1 MTLIA
6 EVPELPRFSASV
18 FGEAE
23 RRKLGAC
30 TPTVIVVAAVKLPEV
45 PVMVSA
51 VVETGAELLAVRVS
65 TLLPDVGFV
74 PHAAV
79 TPLGSGV
86 EIARLTL
93 PLNPPASVTLMVVEL
108 DAPWLTETTAGV
120 PRIQKPG
127 TCWPAR
133 SSIRS
138 CPLALPH
145 PVARS

>member
-1 MTLIA
+1 MTLIVD
-6 EVPELPRFSASV
+6 VPELPRFNASV

-30 TPTVIVVAAVKLPEV
+30 TPTVIVVFAVRLPEV
-45 PVMVSA
+45 PVMVSV
-51 VVETGAELLAVRVS
+51 VVEVGAELLAVSVS
-65 TLLPDVGFV
+65 TLLPDVGLV
-74 PHAAV
+74 PHDAV

-86 EIARLTL
+86 VTARVTF

-108 DAPWLTETTAGV
+108 EPPWFTKTTAGV

-133 SSIRS
+133 SSIRF

-145 PVARS
+145 PVTRS